1 MRAYTA
7 CELQQIIDEV
17 WLRAFEAARSTHH
30 QAPLPQ
36 SPSVHQVVDHPFTS
50 SNAPGQ
56 FKVPWLTDPRGRRGL
71 VVSVASLQQMK
82 RTK

>member
-7 CELQQIIDEV
+7 CEIQQIIDEV
-17 WLRAFEAARSTHH
+17 WVRAFEAARNLHY
-30 QAPLPQ
+30 QAPLPDP
-36 SPSVHQVVDHPFTS
+36 PSVHQVVDHPFTS

-56 FKVPWLTDPRGRRGL
+56 YKVPWLTDPRGRRGL
-71 VVSVASLQQMK
+71 VLSVASLQMK